1 MTSSVAARTARVL
14 ALSVVCGALSCASAV
29 AQGRTDVVVLMNG
42 DRITCE
48 IKRLERGQLT
58 VRTDSMSTV
67 QIEWEDI
74 VRVSSVERFEVE
86 LESGEK
92 HIGTLLPPTQDG
104 QLEVAG
110 EEATDSLDLR
120 AVVRLVP
127 MGESFFRR
135 LEGSFDAGYSFTKAN
150 DATQWNLA
158 AEVTHRAERLET
170 RVSGSSLIT
179 GQEDVD
185 TTSRT
190 DLGIQVNRFLG
201 QRWQA
206 TILGQFQQNE
216 ELQLNFRS
224 LTGGGFGRQVQTS
237 SLITGQ
243 EDVDTT
249 SRTDLGIQVNR
260 FLGQRWQ
267 ATILG
272 QFQQNEELQLNFRS
286 LTGGGFGRQVVQTNT
301 TLVSLLGGVAYSR
314 EQFEDLSGNNEA
326 VAVAAVQLQ
335 TFRFDFPKTDI
346 STTFYVLPSLTEG
359 GRVRLEL
366 NSRFRREVLRDFYW
380 SVSFFDSFDSEPPLA
395 GAERNDYGIISS
407 FGWAF

>member
-1 MTSSVAARTARVL
+1 MTSSVAARTWRVL
-14 ALSVVCGALSCASAV
+14 ALTVVCGALSCTSAV
-29 AQGRTDVVVLMNG
+29 ARDRTDVVVLMNG

-48 IKRLERGQLT
+48 IKRLDRGQLT

-67 QIEWEDI
+67 QIEWGGI
-74 VRVSSVERFEVE
+74 VRVWSVERFEVE

-110 EEATDSLDLR
+110 EGATVSLDLQ
-120 AVVRLVP
+120 AVVRLSP

-150 DATQWNLA
+150 DAMQWNLA

-170 RVSGSSLIT
+170 RVYGSSLIT

-185 TTSRT
+185 KTSRT
-190 DLGIQVNRFLG
+190 ELGISLNRFLG
-201 QRWQA
+201 RRWQA
-206 TILGQFQQNE
+206 TILGQFQQNK
-216 ELQLNFRS
+216 ELQLKFRS
-224 LTGGGFGRQVQTS
+224 LTGGGLGR
-237 SLITGQ
+237 
-243 EDVDTT
+243 
-249 SRTDLGIQVNR
+249 R
-260 FLGQRWQ
+260 
-267 ATILG
+267 
-272 QFQQNEELQLNFRS
+272 
-286 LTGGGFGRQVVQTNT
+286 VVQTNT
-301 TLVSLLGGVAYSR
+301 TLLSLLGGVAYSR

-335 TFRFDFPKTDI
+335 TFSFDFPKTDI
-346 STTFYVLPSLTEG
+346 STTFYILPSLTEG

-380 SVSFFDSFDSEPPLA
+380 SVSFFDSFDSDPPLT

-407 FGWAF
+407 FGWSF

>member
-1 MTSSVAARTARVL
+1 MTFPVAAPTARLL
-14 ALSVVCGALSCASAV
+14 ALTVVCGLLSCASAV
-29 AQGRTDVVVLMNG
+29 ARDRTDVVVLMNG

-48 IKRLERGQLT
+48 IKRLEQGRLT

-92 HIGTLLPPTQDG
+92 YIGTLLLSTQDG
-104 QLEVAG
+104 RLEVAG
-110 EEATDSLDLR
+110 EEATDSLDLQ
-120 AVVRLVP
+120 AVVRLSP

-170 RVSGSSLIT
+170 KVSGSSLIT

-190 DLGIQVNRFLG
+190 ELGIQVNRFLG
-201 QRWQA
+201 RRWHA
-206 TILGQFQQNE
+206 SLLGQFQQNE
-216 ELQLNFRS
+216 ELQLKFRS
-224 LTGGGFGRQVQTS
+224 LTGGG
-237 SLITGQ
+237 I
-243 EDVDTT
+243 
-249 SRTDLGIQVNR
+249 
-260 FLGQRWQ
+260 
-267 ATILG
+267 
-272 QFQQNEELQLNFRS
+272 
-286 LTGGGFGRQVVQTNT
+286 GRQVVQTNT

-314 EQFEDLSGNNEA
+314 EKFEDLSGNNEA

-335 TFRFDFPKTDI
+335 TLSFDFPQTDI

-380 SVSFFDSFDSEPPLA
+380 SVSFFDSFDSDPPLV

-407 FGWAF
+407 FGWSF